1 MLKGELK
8 MEFVLR
14 NSQLLSLDLCMGK
27 LSKGLR
33 NKQRKGLSDD
43 KKKKKKQL
51 LNYETIP
58 EGLGVT

>member
-27 LSKGLR
+27 LSKGLH

-43 KKKKKKQL
+43 KKQL
-51 LNYETIP
+51 LNHERIP
-58 EGLGVT
+58 EGHAVT